1 MRNRYELTEKH
12 RRLFK
17 HILTVQKVNIDH
29 NINTHHIEREIER
42 NPIKKNIS
50 SFGTK
55 TNTSSDSL
63 CIRVVI

>member
-29 NINTHHIEREIER
+29 NINTHHIEREREKSY
-42 NPIKKNIS
+42 KKKHKFFRYEDKHI
-50 SFGTK
+50 
-55 TNTSSDSL
+55 
-63 CIRVVI
+63 